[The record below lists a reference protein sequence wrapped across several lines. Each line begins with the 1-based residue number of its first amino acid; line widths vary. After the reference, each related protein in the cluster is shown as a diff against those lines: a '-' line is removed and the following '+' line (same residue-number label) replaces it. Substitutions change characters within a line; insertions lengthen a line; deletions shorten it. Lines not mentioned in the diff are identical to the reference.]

1 MQEISSN
8 IYIETT
14 YPGVS
19 IAAIRSRRG
28 LLLIDSPLR
37 IEDARSWRS
46 ALAGMYSGFDR
57 LLVTLDEHYDR
68 TLGTRQMECMTAG
81 QEALNQALR
90 DRPVSFKT
98 QGQDTGAEWELVT
111 GLGVVRWAVPD
122 ITFTKSLDLY
132 WGEFPVHL
140 QAVPGPSRA
149 GVWVEL
155 PQQKIIFVGDT
166 VVAGAPPFLAAANL
180 PAWQDAIARLLA
192 PAFKEY
198 TIISG
203 RGGVVSAGEVKEQGK
218 FLAKVQQAVEKI
230 AGKEGDLREIDHA
243 CLQLLKSFEHKT
255 SRFDQYYS
263 RLSFGLSQYFR
274 QHASAGNQ

>member
-8 IYIETT
+8 IFIENA
-14 YPGVS
+14 YPGVTL
-19 IAAIRSRRG
+19 AAIRCRRG
-28 LLLIDSPLR
+28 LLLIDAPLR
-37 IEDARSWRS
+37 IEDARNWRS
-46 ALAGMYSGFDR
+46 TLAGMYSGFDR

-81 QEALNQALR
+81 QEALHQALR

-98 QGQDTGAEWELVT
+98 QGQDTGAEWELVN
-111 GLGVVRWAVPD
+111 GLGVVRWAIPD

-132 WGEFPVHL
+132 WGDFPVHL

-149 GVWVEL
+149 AIWVEL
-155 PQQKIIFVGDT
+155 PKQKMIFVGDT
-166 VVAGAPPFLAAANL
+166 VIAGAPPFLAAANL
-180 PAWQDAIARLLA
+180 PAWQDAVARLLT
-192 PAFKEY
+192 PEFKEY

-218 FLAKVQQAVEKI
+218 FLAKVQQVVDKFADRESN
-230 AGKEGDLREIDHA
+230 AREIDHA
-243 CLQLLKSFEHKT
+243 CLQFLKSFEHKT

-263 RLSFGLSQYFR
+263 RLSFGLSQYIR
-274 QHASAGNQ
+274 QRTLAGN

>member
-8 IYIETT
+8 IFIENA
-14 YPGVS
+14 YPGVTL
-19 IAAIRSRRG
+19 AAIRCRRG

-37 IEDARSWRS
+37 IEDARNWRS
-46 ALAGMYSGFDR
+46 ILAGMYSGFDR

-81 QEALNQALR
+81 QEALYHALR

-98 QGQDTGAEWELVT
+98 QGQDTGAEWELVN

-132 WGEFPVHL
+132 WGDFPVHL
-140 QAVPGPSRA
+140 QTVPGPSRA
-149 GVWVEL
+149 AIWVEL
-155 PQQKIIFVGDT
+155 PKQKIIFIGDT
-166 VVAGAPPFLAAANL
+166 VIPGATPFLAAANL
-180 PAWQDAIARLLA
+180 PAWQDAIALLLT

-198 TIISG
+198 TFISG
-203 RGGVVSAGEVKEQGK
+203 RGGVVPASEVKVQGK
-218 FLAKVQQAVEKI
+218 FLAKVQQVVDKLSGREI
-230 AGKEGDLREIDHA
+230 NSREIDHA
-243 CLQLLKSFEHKT
+243 CLQLLKSFDLKT

-263 RLSFGLSQYFR
+263 RLSFGLSQYCR
-274 QHASAGNQ
+274 QRTLAGN